1 MSKTYLI
8 IGATSPLGL
17 ALMGRLLPALEEGDL
32 ILAQGCGDLARLA
45 GLCQARPGFIRP
57 YDADFTQPLAVRA
70 FLSDLTDT
78 YPAPTHFVHLAGLR
92 PIETPCAHFDEE
104 RFVQERAVTLDSALV
119 LGKAILPKMA
129 QAGFGRVVVRGSRAS
144 ARAVSAN
151 ILQGALN
158 GLALSLAAE
167 YASAGVTVNCI
178 APGVI
183 DTAMNARLSGEER
196 RALEAEIPMERFGTP
211 EEVAAAVL
219 FLARAKDIPAR
230 ALGVVGGVWV

>member
-8 IGATSPLGL
+8 TGATSPLGL
-17 ALMGRLLPALEEGDL
+17 ALMGRLLPALEDGDL

-78 YPAPTHFVHLAGLR
+78 YPTPTHLVHLAGLR
-92 PIETPCAHFDEE
+92 PIEAPYAHFDEE

-119 LGKAILPKMA
+119 LCKAILPKMA
-129 QAGFGRVVVRGSRAS
+129 QAGFGRVVFLDSRAS
-144 ARAVSAN
+144 TRAVSAN

-178 APGVI
+178 APG
-183 DTAMNARLSGEER
+183 
-196 RALEAEIPMERFGTP
+196 PMVSDAQAD
-211 EEVAAAVL
+211 VAAFTPDRAAALLGFLLSEDAGSLTGATLPAGL
-219 FLARAKDIPAR
+219 F
-230 ALGVVGGVWV
+230 